1 MSNNSNIATNNR
13 SAEISY
19 TWLEDLSMLFKT
31 KLSLLVLFS
40 AVMAYLIVAPTVSVV
55 SIFLLCFGGFAITAA
70 SNTLNQV
77 LERDF
82 DKLMKRTQD
91 RPLATGR
98 MTVSNAVLIAGFLS
112 LVGTTLLAFL
122 NVWASLLGMISL
134 IIYAFIYTPL
144 KRTTPLSVWI
154 GAIPGALPMAIGVV
168 AAQGELTPLAF
179 LLFGIQFF
187 WQFPHFWS
195 IAWLG
200 HDDYSNAGY
209 KMLPSKSG
217 LPDEEVGFQSFIY
230 ALFLLP
236 VFVTMLYLGAVGA
249 FGFVVSLLLTI
260 GYIWYAWN
268 MYIEN
273 TKESAKKLMFS
284 SFAYLPFVLI
294 FLFIDKIIM

>member
-1 MSNNSNIATNNR
+1 
-13 SAEISY
+13 
-19 TWLEDLSMLFKT
+19 MLFKT

-40 AVMAYLIVAPTVSVV
+40 AVMAYLIVAPTVSMV
-55 SIFLLCFGGFAITAA
+55 SIFLLCVGGFAVTAA

-82 DKLMKRTQD
+82 DKLMKRTQN

-112 LVGTTLLAFL
+112 LTGITLLAFL
-122 NVWASLLGMISL
+122 NVWAALLGMISL
-134 IIYAFIYTPL
+134 IIYSFIYTPL

-187 WQFPHFWS
+187 WQFPHFWA

-200 HDDYSNAGY
+200 HEDYSNAGF

-217 LPDEEVGFQSFIY
+217 LPDEEVGFQSFVY
-230 ALFLLP
+230 ALFLIP
-236 VFVTMLYLGAVGA
+236 VFATMLYLGAIGA
-249 FGFVVSLLLTI
+249 FGFIISMLLTI
-260 GYIWYAWN
+260 GYIWYAWV
-268 MYIEN
+268 MYKEN
-273 TKESAKKLMFS
+273 TKESAKRLMFS
-284 SFAYLPFVLI
+284 SFAYLPIVLI
-294 FLFIDKIIM
+294 CLFIDKIIM

>member
-1 MSNNSNIATNNR
+1 
-13 SAEISY
+13 
-19 TWLEDLSMLFKT
+19 MLFKT

>member
-1 MSNNSNIATNNR
+1 MNST
-13 SAEISY
+13 Y
-19 TWLEDLSMLFKT
+19 TWLEDLSMLFKV

-40 AVMAYLIVAPTVSVV
+40 AVMAYLIVAPTISLVDLV
-55 SIFLLCFGGFAITAA
+55 ILCLGGFAVTAA

-82 DKLMKRTQD
+82 DKLMKRTQN

-112 LVGTTLLAFL
+112 LFGITLLAFL
-122 NVWASLLGMISL
+122 NVWASLLGMVSL
-134 IIYAFIYTPL
+134 IIYSFIYTPL

-154 GAIPGALPMAIGVV
+154 GAIPGALPMAIGAVV
-168 AAQGELTPLAF
+168 AQGELTPLAF

-187 WQFPHFWS
+187 WQFPHFWA

-200 HDDYSNAGY
+200 HEDYSNAGF

-217 LPDEEVGFQSFIY
+217 LPDEEVGYQSFVY
-230 ALFLLP
+230 SLFLIP
-236 VFVTMLYLGAVGA
+236 VFAIMLYMGSIGI
-249 FGFVVSLLLTI
+249 FGFIVSMLLTI
-260 GYIWYAWN
+260 GYIWYAWL
-268 MYIEN
+268 MYKVN
-273 TKESAKKLMFS
+273 TAEAAKKLMFS

-294 FLFIDKIIM
+294 FLFVDKLIM